1 MSLLAEATATCP
13 TCTAVTS
20 MEFPASINADRRP
33 DLRAAILDGSMFTL
47 PCRTCGEV
55 LTFEP
60 HLAYLDVGRRQ
71 WILAQSTDDRAN
83 WEQAERDAVGVYD
96 LAFGASAPAA
106 ARAIGSALRPRLVF
120 GWPALIEKLLCHD
133 LGLDD
138 VALEALKFATIA
150 NATPPEL
157 DPDLDLRLVGEQD
170 GNLMLHW
177 IDPSDGAPTA
187 RMQIPQSAYVMVK
200 GGGDAW
206 AKLTGV
212 LAGRM
217 FVDIGRV
224 LREPAPATS

>member
-13 TCTAVTS
+13 TCAAVTG
-20 MEFPASINADRRP
+20 MEFPVSINADRRP
-33 DLRAAILDGSMFTL
+33 DLRAAILDRSMFAL
-47 PCRTCGEV
+47 PCRSCGV

-83 WEQAERDAVGVYD
+83 WEQAENDAVGVYD
-96 LAFGASAPAA
+96 LAFGAGAPAA

-150 NATPPEL
+150 NATPPTL
-157 DPDLDLRLVGEQD
+157 DPSLDLRLAGEQD
-170 GNLMLHW
+170 GNLVLHW
-177 IDPSDGAPTA
+177 IDPAMASRPRACKSRGPP
-187 RMQIPQSAYVMVK
+187 MS
-200 GGGDAW
+200 
-206 AKLTGV
+206 
-212 LAGRM
+212 
-217 FVDIGRV
+217 
-224 LREPAPATS
+224 S